1 MSPLSRV
8 LERYL
13 NILVAP
19 PDRGPNVCATC
30 FRRTDGYLRCLQ
42 CNSHFREFGAELAD
56 DVVIISMA
64 GRGGQLARVLAKYKY
79 GERPEMRKQ
88 FTDELAYVLAT
99 FLAKHRR
106 CLGEFDIVTVVPG
119 TRQRTTTH
127 PLIDILSR
135 RLNITRHQFAE
146 VLTTSSSNSRQLR
159 PDEYTVQVDVTG
171 KRVLLIDDQW
181 TSGASLQSS
190 AIALRRAGAA
200 RVVGLVIGR
209 RVDVEP
215 SGRFD
220 WDFCCLCQQD

>member
-1 MSPLSRV
+1 MSPVSRI
-8 LERYL
+8 LERYQ

-19 PDRGPNVCATC
+19 PSRGPNVCITC
-30 FRRTDGYLRCLQ
+30 FRPTDGYVRCLK

-56 DVVIISMA
+56 DIVIISMA
-64 GRGGQLARVLAKYKY
+64 AKGGQLAHVLAKYKY

-99 FLAKHRR
+99 FLAKHRQ
-106 CLGEFDIVTVVPG
+106 CLGEFDVVTVVPS

-127 PLIDILSR
+127 PLIDILGR
-135 RLNITRHQFAE
+135 RLNITRYRFTEA
-146 VLTTSSSNSRQLR
+146 LSTTSPNTRQLR
-159 PDEYTVQVDVTG
+159 PDEYAVHTNVAG

-190 AIALRRAGAA
+190 VIALKRAGAA

-209 RVDVEP
+209 RVDTQP
-215 SGRFD
+215 SGAFD
-220 WDFCCLCQQD
+220 WDVCALCQQV

>member
-1 MSPLSRV
+1 MSPLSRI

-19 PDRGPNVCATC
+19 PGRGPNVCITC
-30 FRRTDGYLRCLQ
+30 FRPTGGYVRCSQ
-42 CNSHFREFGAELAD
+42 CNSHFREFGGELAD

-64 GRGGQLARVLAKYKY
+64 GKGGQLAHVLAKYKY

-99 FLAKHRR
+99 FLAKHHR
-106 CLGEFDIVTVVPG
+106 CLGEFDVITVVPS

-135 RLNITRHQFAE
+135 RLNITRYRFAE
-146 VLTTSSSNSRQLR
+146 VLSTTSENTRQLR
-159 PDEYTVQVDVTG
+159 PDAYAVHTDVAG

-190 AIALRRAGAA
+190 AITLKRAGAA

-209 RVDVEP
+209 RVDTQP
-215 SGRFD
+215 SGGFD
-220 WDFCCLCQQD
+220 WDVCARCQQV